1 MAKPIKAVVK
11 LTIPAGTATPAPPV
25 GTALGPHG
33 INIGEFCTQFNAKT
47 ADKKGSLIPAIIT
60 IYGDK
65 TFSFV
70 TKQPPISD
78 MIKKTLGIQ
87 KSASETGKEKVG
99 KLSMAQIDQ
108 IAQAKMPDLN
118 TTDIETA
125 KKIIV
130 GTAKSMGVQTE
141 L

>member
-33 INIGEFCTQFNAKT
+33 INMGEFCTQFNTKT
-47 ADKKGSLIPAIIT
+47 ADKKGFLVPAVIT
-60 IYGDK
+60 IYEDRS
-65 TFSFV
+65 FSFI

-78 MIKKTLGIQ
+78 MIKKALGLQ
-87 KSASETGKEKVG
+87 KGSGETGKEKVG
-99 KLSMAQIDQ
+99 KLTKDQIEK

-118 TTDIETA
+118 TTDLEAA
-125 KKIIV
+125 KKIV
-130 GTAKSMGVQTE
+130 AGTARSMGIQTD

>member
-33 INIGEFCTQFNAKT
+33 INMGEFCTQFNAKT

-60 IYGDK
+60 IFEDR

-78 MIKKTLGIQ
+78 MIKKALGLT
-87 KSASETGKEKVG
+87 KGASEVGKEKIG
-99 KLSMAQIDQ
+99 KLSMAQLDQ

-118 TTDIETA
+118 TTDIEAA
-125 KKIIV
+125 KKIV
-130 GTAKSMGVQTE
+130 AGTARSMGIQTD

>member
-1 MAKPIKAVVK
+1 MVKPIKAVVK

-60 IYGDK
+60 IYEDR

-78 MIKKTLGIQ
+78 MIKNTLGLA
-87 KSASETGKEKVG
+87 KGASETGKEKVG
-99 KLSMAQIDQ
+99 KLSIAQIDQ

-118 TTDIETA
+118 TTDLEA
-125 KKIIV
+125 ARKIIA